1 MAGWWAKLSEEGSQE
16 TTKGAHKKYVKHPD
30 NHKRRICCCGGGS
43 DHPVVGAAL
52 MNGPKTID
60 FGKLF
65 NSIHEE
71 IIVPIFSSS
80 SSSQTDDSWINR
92 RTTHRASLVRRAST
106 AMVLKKLIFC
116 AAQLGMGN
124 ERASAND
131 DHLPSY

>member
-43 DHPVVGAAL
+43 DHPVVAAAL

-71 IIVPIFSSS
+71 IIVPIFST

-92 RTTHRASLVRRAST
+92 RTTHRASLV
-106 AMVLKKLIFC
+106 LKKLIFC

-124 ERASAND
+124 ERRTSASD

>member
-1 MAGWWAKLSEEGSQE
+1 MKKAAKRQPKVRTKNMLNIRIITNEES
-16 TTKGAHKKYVKHPD
+16 AV
-30 NHKRRICCCGGGS
+30 CGGGS
-43 DHPVVGAAL
+43 DHPVVAAAL

-80 SSSQTDDSWINR
+80 SSQTDDSWINR
-92 RTTHRASLVRRAST
+92 RTTHRASL
-106 AMVLKKLIFC
+106 VLKKLIFC

-124 ERASAND
+124 ERASECE
-131 DHLPSY
+131 